1 MLFDTGMQI
10 QHVAQLGAF
19 EKEQGNPDTKKK
31 NLLRFWPES
40 QRKIQKKVKI
50 APFSVSIKKYGQ
62 SQQNLTA
69 AWLEGAVMQ
78 CGEGRGDTIS
88 LKG

>member
-10 QHVAQLGAF
+10 QHETRLGAL
-19 EKEQGNPDTKKK
+19 EKEQGNPGTKKK
-31 NLLRFWPES
+31 KSLLRFWPES

-50 APFSVSIKKYGQ
+50 APFRVSIEKYGQ

-78 CGEGRGDTIS
+78 GGAGILS
-88 LKG
+88 H

>member
-10 QHVAQLGAF
+10 QHVARLGAL
-19 EKEQGNPDTKKK
+19 EKEQGNPGTKKK
-31 NLLRFWPES
+31 KTTIYLGSGQNPKERY
-40 QRKIQKKVKI
+40 RKKVKI
-50 APFSVSIKKYGQ
+50 APFRVSIEKYGQ

-78 CGEGRGDTIS
+78 GGEGILS
-88 LKG
+88 H